1 MLYLFWK
8 GNGKIM
14 KRVIAEYP
22 YNDYYLYVV
31 FHKNEGRQYA
41 NLIPIDE
48 SSGLKRKTISYAR
61 YLMSVKEGRILNE
74 DEHVDH
80 KDDDKTNDDIN
91 NLQILSLRENNI
103 KEAKRRGLKMVVL
116 KCPYC
121 GTIFEKRKRDSF
133 LQNNRLRYNACS
145 KHCAA
150 KFSALLQFHPNDP
163 KLLQALK
170 ENVINEYIKHE

>member
-1 MLYLFWK
+1 
-8 GNGKIM
+8 M
-14 KRVIAEYP
+14 KRVIAECP

-31 FHKNEGRQYA
+31 FHKNEGRRYA
-41 NLIPIDE
+41 NLIPIDG

-74 DEHVDH
+74 NEHVDH
-80 KDDDKTNDDIN
+80 KDNNKIHDDIS
-91 NLQILSLRENNI
+91 NLQILSPRENKI
-103 KEAKRRGLKMVVL
+103 KEAKRRGTKMVVL

-121 GTIFEKRKRDSF
+121 GVIFEKPRGKTF
-133 LQNNRLRYNACS
+133 LVKGGRFAACS
-145 KHCAA
+145 KSY
-150 KFSALLQFHPNDP
+150 SAGFGSLLQFHPNDP